1 MILFFSYT
9 FSYTKVKLKIGHL
22 IKSIGYIV
30 SSSLARGPS
39 IEIALGGLFY
49 CPFLGVWGVITFQ

>member
-1 MILFFSYT
+1 MILFFGYT
-9 FSYTKVKLKIGHL
+9 FSYTKVKLENYQL
-22 IKSIGYIV
+22 IKSICYIV
-30 SSSLARGPS
+30 SSSPVGGPS